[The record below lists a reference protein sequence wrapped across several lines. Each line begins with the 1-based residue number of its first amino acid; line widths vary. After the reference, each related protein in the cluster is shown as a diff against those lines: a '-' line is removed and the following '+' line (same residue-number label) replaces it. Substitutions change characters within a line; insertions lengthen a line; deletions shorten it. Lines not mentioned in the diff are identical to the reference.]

1 MRCYTAFGLRIAS
14 DWPLDELAP
23 AADGPCDV
31 RITRRRIEPDEEWLS
46 EDGQH
51 IVAYYFDQA
60 VFLVLGGREIVVDIR
75 KEVPDEDIKAR
86 LLGEM
91 MAGIM
96 RQRGWLVLHAS
107 AVSDGVRAVA
117 ILGESGW
124 GKSTLVEYLCQQG
137 YGLVT
142 DDVMPVDLSGPAP
155 VVIPSYAQIR
165 LRPDAAERLVPHASE
180 VLVPIERNGFKQARN
195 GVRMAARAVPLAAV
209 LFLQPHFDE
218 ETALVEIAPTE
229 ALMRTIA
236 HTRAKNLIHTNAQ
249 PLLKEHLAQCH
260 RLLRD
265 LPCRVLT
272 RRRGFDA
279 LPEYEREIG
288 RFLGAASRQPA
299 AV

>member
-1 MRCYTAFGLRIAS
+1 MRCYAAFGLRIAS
-14 DWPLDELAP
+14 EWPLDELD
-23 AADGPCDV
+23 AAESGPCDV
-31 RITRRRIEPDEEWLS
+31 KISRRAIAPEEERLS

-60 VFLVLGGREIVVDIR
+60 VFLVLGGREIVVDVR
-75 KEVPDEDIKAR
+75 KAVPDEDIKAR

-96 RQRGWLVLHAS
+96 RQRGRLVLHAS
-107 AVSDGVRAVA
+107 AVSDGSRAVA

-137 YGLVT
+137 YALVT
-142 DDVMPVDLSGPAP
+142 DDVMPVDFSGPTP
-155 VVIPSYAQIR
+155 LVVPSYAQIR
-165 LRPDAAERLVPHASE
+165 LRPDAAAHLVPRADE

-195 GVRMAARAVPLAAV
+195 GVGMTSGPVPLAAV
-209 LFLQPHFDE
+209 LFLQPHFDD
-218 ETALVEIAPTE
+218 ETALLDIAPTD

-249 PLLKEHLAQCH
+249 PLLKEHLAQCS
-260 RLLRD
+260 RLLREI
-265 LPCRVLT
+265 PSYVLA

-279 LPEYEREIG
+279 LPEYEREIAQ
-288 RFLGAASRQPA
+288 LLVLPVAQATDA
-299 AV
+299 